1 METIAGEELQN
12 LDLNSPLCAFD
23 QGGIFIVP
31 HLLASRASVFAVSSA
46 RLSPLYDKH
55 GVLRIYLFL
64 RGSLRGERQKKR
76 GRTGEK
82 KLKKL

>member
-31 HLLASRASVFAVSSA
+31 HLLASRA
-46 RLSPLYDKH
+46 LYDKH
-55 GVLRIYLFL
+55 GVLRIYSYVDPC
-64 RGSLRGERQKKR
+64 G
-76 GRTGEK
+76 
-82 KLKKL
+82 

>member
-1 METIAGEELQN
+1 METTAGEELQN
-12 LDLNSPLCAFD
+12 LDLNSPLCALD

-46 RLSPLYDKH
+46 RLSRFVRAWGTED
-55 GVLRIYLFL
+55 LFL
-64 RGSLRGERQKKR
+64 RGSLRCERQKKR
-76 GRTGEK
+76 GRKGEK